1 MPLYIA
7 IWFLLFITIY
17 AGKAKTILFPPFFV
31 YWFFS
36 ILSGVLM

>member
-17 AGKAKTILFPPFFV
+17 AGKVENSLIFAPFRP
-31 YWFFS
+31 
-36 ILSGVLM
+36 L